1 MIKNSDVLT
10 LYRIRLSST
19 MTKWSKD
26 AACKNKDTTEFYDPE
41 ESVLKKSAIKYCS
54 NCPVQQNCLYTA
66 ILTSESY
73 GLWGGLTPRQR
84 RLLAKRLRSLA
95 NSINLDISI
104 WNKDVENFILKHCS
118 LDTAY
123 NIL

>member
-1 MIKNSDVLT
+1 MLKNSDVVS
-10 LYRIRLSST
+10 LYRNKLSHT

-26 AACKNKDTTEFYDPE
+26 AACKNKNTNEFYHPE
-41 ESVLKKSAIKYCS
+41 ESVLKKAAAKYCL

-66 ILTSESY
+66 ILTSEFH

-84 RLLAKRLRSLA
+84 RILVKRLRALA
-95 NSINLDISI
+95 HSINLDISI

-123 NIL
+123 DIL